1 MTNVNP
7 EPVLHLHFK
16 RFSNKQTGKI
26 FELHASIT
34 VNGTVIAFEDQAS
47 EEHELIDLVETKL
60 KRALRRGKAKTIGV
74 KRQRDLRNKISQ
86 RFSRLLGR
94 Q

>member
-86 RFSRLLGR
+86 RFSRLLRR